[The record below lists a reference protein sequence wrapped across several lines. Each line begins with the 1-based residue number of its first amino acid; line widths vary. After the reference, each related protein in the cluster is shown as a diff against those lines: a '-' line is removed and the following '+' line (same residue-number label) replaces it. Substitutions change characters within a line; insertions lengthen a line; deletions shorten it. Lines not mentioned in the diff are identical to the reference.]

1 MCNQFT
7 RNDID
12 LQTLNEQMGTPAHLS
27 RSCQEANS
35 RSSGHSPFIQEVS
48 LSESATPTR
57 NRCVCQHSIQRLVT
71 APVRVESVIPQAHCP
86 SETFP
91 MQAHRVQLMQQPAR
105 PIDLGQQIAHITRT
119 ISDPETLLNAI
130 ATALGQAFEADGCL
144 VMVQQNHLPVQAI
157 YGYPSSTQA
166 VLSSEPVQQIAPAAM
181 QALLD
186 DSDLL
191 AISNLESDESNRSR
205 AVLWQ
210 ALQVQ
215 AILGIQTRFQGQ
227 VNGGIVVMHSQPY
240 CWTDSNKELL
250 QAISEP
256 VAIAMSQVLQAGV
269 IGSLQK
275 QVGSF
280 TQHRNLIN
288 KLTMAIH
295 NALDLNQILQM
306 AIDGVAQTFQVNQ
319 GLILLLKYADP
330 LFATRSVP
338 AQVKRIP
345 KAKATI
351 VCEASSG
358 SELLAAGEPEPQQ
371 PASTL
376 LNQSFWV
383 SECALCTSAFTEA
396 PKPLAI
402 ADKSQVL
409 TLDSDTRISSIFN
422 PEGMPA
428 LLLVPLV
435 GVPSG
440 SISAG
445 TILGFLALQ
454 HSSPRPWATDE
465 LELVELVS
473 AQVSTAIIQTQTMQH
488 VQALVE
494 ERTAQLQRSLEV
506 QGKLY
511 EKTRQQIDQLR
522 RLNQLKDEFLATMS
536 HELRT
541 PLTSMTLAIRML
553 RQPGLSEDRRDRYLD
568 ILEQQCNQ
576 ETNLINDLL
585 TLQKLESNQADL
597 QLEKV
602 DLKHLISEIRQ
613 PFENKWATKKLT
625 LLLDLP
631 KQALKIQTDKDSLNR
646 ILEELLTNA
655 GKYAEPGTAVVL
667 RAHQQVNQSNH
678 EFVLS
683 VSNTGQG
690 ISPEELPHIFDKF
703 RRGQGVTQQAIAGT
717 GLGLALVKCLVQHLN
732 ATINVS
738 SSPLDAAPAW
748 ETCFTLT
755 LPQVFDS
762 SKI

>member
-1 MCNQFT
+1 
-7 RNDID
+7 
-12 LQTLNEQMGTPAHLS
+12 
-27 RSCQEANS
+27 
-35 RSSGHSPFIQEVS
+35 
-48 LSESATPTR
+48 
-57 NRCVCQHSIQRLVT
+57 
-71 APVRVESVIPQAHCP
+71 
-86 SETFP
+86 

-105 PIDLGQQIAHITRT
+105 PIDLGQQIAHIIRT

-144 VMVQQNHLPVQAI
+144 VALQDNHLPLQI

-166 VLSSEPVQQIAPAAM
+166 VLSSEPVQQIAPAAI

-186 DSDLL
+186 DSQLL
-191 AISNLESDESNRSR
+191 AISNLERDESNRAR
-205 AVLWQ
+205 ADLWQ

-250 QAISEP
+250 QTISEP
-256 VAIAMSQVLQAGV
+256 VAIAISQVLQAGV

-338 AQVKRIP
+338 IQVKRIP
-345 KAKATI
+345 KARATI
-351 VCEASSG
+351 VCEASSAT
-358 SELLAAGEPEPQQ
+358 ELSGVGEPEPQQ
-371 PASTL
+371 PANTL

-383 SECALCTSAFTEA
+383 SDCALCALAFTDA

-409 TLDSDTRISSIFN
+409 TLDSDTTICSIFN

-428 LLLVPLV
+428 LLLVPLI

-553 RQPGLSEDRRDRYLD
+553 RQPGLSEDRRDRYLE

-602 DLKHLISEIRQ
+602 DLKQLISSIGQ
-613 PFENKWATKKLT
+613 PFEEKWAAKKLT
-625 LLLDLP
+625 LVLDLP

-667 RAHQQVNQSNH
+667 RACQQVNQSNH

-738 SSPLDAAPAW
+738 SNTLDAASAW

-762 SKI
+762 TKI

>member
-1 MCNQFT
+1 
-7 RNDID
+7 
-12 LQTLNEQMGTPAHLS
+12 
-27 RSCQEANS
+27 
-35 RSSGHSPFIQEVS
+35 
-48 LSESATPTR
+48 
-57 NRCVCQHSIQRLVT
+57 
-71 APVRVESVIPQAHCP
+71 
-86 SETFP
+86 

-105 PIDLGQQIAHITRT
+105 PIDLGQQIAHIIRT

-144 VMVQQNHLPVQAI
+144 VALQDNHLPQQI

-166 VLSSEPVQQIAPAAM
+166 VLSSESVQQIAPAAM
-181 QALLD
+181 QALLE

-191 AISNLESDESNRSR
+191 AISNLESDESNRAR

-210 ALQVQ
+210 ALEVQ

-250 QAISEP
+250 QEISEP
-256 VAIAMSQVLQAGV
+256 VAIAISQVLQAGV

-275 QVGSF
+275 QVGAF

-338 AQVKRIP
+338 AQGKRIP
-345 KAKATI
+345 KARATI
-351 VCEASSG
+351 VCEAS
-358 SELLAAGEPEPQQ
+358 EVIAAGEPEPQQ

-383 SECALCTSAFTEA
+383 SECALCALAFTDS

-402 ADKSQVL
+402 ADKRQVL

-428 LLLVPLV
+428 LLLVPLI

-494 ERTAQLQRSLEV
+494 ERTAQLQSSLEV

-585 TLQKLESNQADL
+585 TLQKFESNQADL
-597 QLEKV
+597 QLQKV
-602 DLKHLISEIRQ
+602 DLKQLISDIGQ
-613 PFENKWATKKLT
+613 PFEEKWAAKKLT
-625 LLLDLP
+625 LVLDLP

-655 GKYAEPGTAVVL
+655 GKYAEPGSAVVL

-738 SSPLDAAPAW
+738 SNALDAASAW

-762 SKI
+762 TKI